1 MIETLTLGNE
11 SLRIWILPE
20 LGGKIISF
28 FLKPAAFELA
38 AQPTHGGYKK
48 ACMYDSFSH
57 YDLSGMDDAF
67 PNIDPERI
75 DFEGRTIRYPD
86 HGEISERAQE
96 GLCGIDYPT
105 QKVKCRIRYD
115 ATVLPYIG
123 TWITCGAFM
132 KDYNLALEMTD
143 GYYDKVSRALRNGK
157 IRILSPG
164 EEAAYDTVI
173 SLEEDKGKLL

>member
-1 MIETLTLGNE
+1 M
-11 SLRIWILPE
+11 
-20 LGGKIISF
+20 
-28 FLKPAAFELA
+28 LKYYG
-38 AQPTHGGYKK
+38 T
-48 ACMYDSFSH
+48 
-57 YDLSGMDDAF
+57 
-67 PNIDPERI
+67 ERV
-75 DFEGRTIRYPD
+75 
-86 HGEISERAQE
+86 QE
-96 GLCGIDYPT
+96 GFCGIDYPT

-132 KDYNLALEMTD
+132 NDYNLALEMTD

-173 SLEEDKGKLL
+173 SLEEDKGKFL